1 MPDELANQHLTPPAW
16 SEPAGLNPRGT
27 VLVIPGRGE
36 QPAVYER
43 LARRLS
49 ADAYRVRVLHD
60 PTSDEA
66 VTLAQVAGQLND
78 HESALPRVLLGS
90 DTGALYAAALA
101 ASGLADL
108 ADGLILAGLPTS
120 DQAPPSP
127 PSWDDELDSRTSCP
141 THRGVL
147 ARSAVRPGA
156 LFGAVPAGWIE
167 QADLSRVKQPVLG
180 IHGAADVISPL
191 AGARE
196 RYALAPAAQLVSIA
210 DGRHDAL
217 NDLTHRTVAATI
229 VLFLE
234 RLRLGRD
241 LPAIATSEQLQEES

>member
-1 MPDELANQHLTPPAW
+1 MTLADQPLTPPAW

-27 VLVIPGRGE
+27 LVIIPGRGE

-43 LARRLS
+43 LARRIS

-60 PTSDEA
+60 PASDA
-66 VTLAQVAGQLND
+66 ALTLTQVADQLND
-78 HESALPRVLLGS
+78 PESVLPRVLLGS

-101 ASGLADL
+101 ASGLADQ
-108 ADGLILAGLPTS
+108 ADALILAGLPTS
-120 DQAPPSP
+120 NRAASSP
-127 PSWDDELDSRTSCP
+127 LSWDDELDSRTSCP

-147 ARSAVRPGA
+147 TRSAVRPGA
-156 LFGAVPAGWIE
+156 LFDAVPAGWIE

-180 IHGAADVISPL
+180 IHGAADPISPL
-191 AGARE
+191 SDARE
-196 RYALAPAAQLVSIA
+196 RYQRAPAAQLVSIA

-241 LPAIATSEQLQEES
+241 LPAIATSEQLRAGS

>member
-1 MPDELANQHLTPPAW
+1 VTLADQHMTPPAW

-27 VLVIPGRGE
+27 LLVIPGRGE

-43 LARRLS
+43 LARRIS

-60 PTSDEA
+60 PTSDA
-66 VTLAQVAGQLND
+66 SVTLAQVADQLED
-78 HESALPRVLLGS
+78 PESALPQVLLGS
-90 DTGALYAAALA
+90 DTGALYAAVLA
-101 ASGLADL
+101 ASGRAD
-108 ADGLILAGLPTS
+108 ALILAGLPTS
-120 DQAPPSP
+120 DQAAPSP
-127 PSWDDELDSRTSCP
+127 LPWDDELDSRTSCP

-147 ARSAVRPGA
+147 TRSAVRPGA
-156 LFGAVPAGWIE
+156 LFDAVPAGWIE

-180 IHGAADVISPL
+180 IHGAADLISPL
-191 AGARE
+191 ADARE
-196 RYALAPAAQLVSIA
+196 RYQRAPAAQLVSIA

-241 LPAIATSEQLQEES
+241 LPAIATSEQLRAGS

>member
-1 MPDELANQHLTPPAW
+1 MPADQHPTPPAW

-27 VLVIPGRGE
+27 LLVIPGRGE

-43 LARRLS
+43 LARRIS

-60 PTSDEA
+60 PTSDAA
-66 VTLAQVAGQLND
+66 VTLAQVAGQLRD
-78 HESALPRVLLGS
+78 PDSALPQVLLGS

-101 ASGLADL
+101 ASGQADQ

-120 DQAPPSP
+120 DRAAPSP
-127 PSWDDELDSRTSCP
+127 RSWDDELDSRTSCP

-147 ARSAVRPGA
+147 TRSAVWPGA
-156 LFGAVPAGWIE
+156 LFDAVPAAWFE

-180 IHGAADVISPL
+180 IHGAADPISPL
-191 AGARE
+191 ADARE
-196 RYALAPAAQLVSIA
+196 RYQRAPAAQLVSIA